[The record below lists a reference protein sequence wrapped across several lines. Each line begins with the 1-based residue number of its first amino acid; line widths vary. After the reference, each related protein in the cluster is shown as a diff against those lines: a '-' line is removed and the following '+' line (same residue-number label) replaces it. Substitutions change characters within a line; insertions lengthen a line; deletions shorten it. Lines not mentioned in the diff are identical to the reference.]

1 MVQFVLIQNI
11 LLVMCCEITNVC
23 WTHIITGWH
32 YARPIWK
39 DQILYV
45 VQIWSKNTMSLE
57 MFEIV
62 MAIGIFAWIRAVV
75 HIFVKCCTIQ
85 HCVCVDSCCLAC
97 PYRAADSARV
107 RSWLLLWWESF
118 YGSIEFSE
126 RHSTRSLSYLPKVKT
141 IARAVCTFHG

>member
-45 VQIWSKNTMSLE
+45 VQIWSKKYH
-57 MFEIV
+57 V
-62 MAIGIFAWIRAVV
+62 IRDVWDCYG
-75 HIFVKCCTIQ
+75 HRHLCMDKSCCSYLGKMLMIQ

-118 YGSIEFSE
+118 HGSIEFSE

-141 IARAVCTFHG
+141 IARAICTFHG